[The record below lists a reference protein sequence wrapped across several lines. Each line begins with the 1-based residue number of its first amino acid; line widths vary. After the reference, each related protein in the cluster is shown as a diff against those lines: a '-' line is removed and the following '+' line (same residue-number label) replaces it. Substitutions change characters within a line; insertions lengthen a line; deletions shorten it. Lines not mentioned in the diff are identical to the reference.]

1 MKKFVNYSIIPELK
15 IIVECYK
22 GQFTSVDGINYKK
35 NLYQDKDYNPA
46 YNMITDLREL
56 EMHVKVEDD
65 IKELTTYFDFL
76 KTTAVERKVAL
87 ITSKPNQAVLA
98 HLFKELARNSI
109 IEYEVFS
116 TLEAAI
122 GFVGLAL
129 NQSDTINQAL
139 VYLNDNT
146 SK

>member
-1 MKKFVNYSIIPELK
+1 MKKFINYIIIPELK

-35 NLYQDKDYNPA
+35 TLYKDKDYNPA

-87 ITSKPNQAVLA
+87 ITNKPNQAVLA

-139 VYLNDNT
+139 VYLSDNT